1 MALLT
6 VTNLSKKFGGLDAVS
21 NVDMHVDDGE
31 LVALIG
37 PNGAGKTTLFNMLT
51 GVIPPTSGKIT
62 LTTATG
68 TISLLGHKPYQVAK
82 LGLARTFQNIRL
94 FANLSVR
101 DNLLAAMTHRYTENF
116 FGEIFRLPAYYK
128 KEAKVGAWTDALLRE
143 FDLTDV
149 ADYDA
154 GNLPYGTQ
162 RRVEIARATA
172 TSPRIIF
179 LDEPAAGMNPE
190 ETAALMK
197 LIGKLRTDFQLTVV
211 LIEHDMSLV
220 MNIAERIYVLN
231 QGKLIAEGTPA
242 EIQKNQAV
250 VDSYLGGGVH
260 A

>member
-6 VTNLSKKFGGLDAVS
+6 VTNLSKQFGGLDAVS
-21 NVDMHVDDGE
+21 DVNMHVEDGE

-51 GVIPPTSGKIT
+51 GVIPPSSGQVT

-68 TISLLGHKPYQVAK
+68 TTSLLGRKPYQVAK

-116 FGEIFRLPAYYK
+116 FAEVLRLPAYYA

-149 ADYDA
+149 ADSDA

-162 RRVEIARATA
+162 RRVEIARAAATA
-172 TSPRIIF
+172 PRIIF

-197 LIGKLRTDFQLTVV
+197 LIGMLRTDFQLTVV
-211 LIEHDMSLV
+211 LIEHDMNLV

-231 QGKLIAEGTPA
+231 QGKLIAEGTPT
-242 EIQKNQAV
+242 EIQQNQAV
-250 VDSYLGGGVH
+250 IDSYLGGGVH